1 MKNSLIKLLS
11 LVSVMLLGLLIL
23 EWFWLNHVEEDKAII
38 QPASTENKIRL
49 PDSKFTQLPFDNYQE
64 IVMRPLFIEGRR
76 PIEGGSD
83 DDSIAAISNDIKQF
97 ALMGV
102 YTIENKLIAL
112 IKDQT
117 NVDHYLKKSV
127 GDEIAGW
134 TIKQILTDRIVIE
147 RSGQT
152 KEIELRKPKPR
163 KLKSIKHPFRL
174 PANNTERRLP
184 TKPNPLNSL

>member
-11 LVSVMLLGLLIL
+11 LVSVMLLGLLLL

-38 QPASTENKIRL
+38 QPASMENQIRL
-49 PDSKFTQLPFDNYQE
+49 PDSEFTQLPFDNYQE

-117 NVDHYLKKSV
+117 NADHYLKKSV

-134 TIKQILTDRIVIE
+134 TIKQILTDRIIIE

-152 KEIELRKPKPR
+152 QEIELRKPKPR

-174 PANNTERRLP
+174 PANKTGRRLP